1 MSEVKNLGNRRQR
14 SCDVA
19 RKIGFKCFGLR
30 CWSHWIFW
38 ASFLLHAKYK
48 LSFPVETALVRQ
60 RVVFFFFVRRAKRA
74 RDGNEKRETDSLC
87 TDPPSPQEKKRR
99 NRVFLREEGVCTQ
112 AKRLLAVYAV
122 IGKKKKKKTSQWF
135 SEWILKCSCTFLF
148 LLLVNWVGSVHVFWK
163 TVLNSLIVLS
173 LKITCHLELPTFR
186 ISLVFHHSHSKKSK
200 K

>member
-19 RKIGFKCFGLR
+19 RKISFKCFGLR
-30 CWSHWIFW
+30 FWSHGIFW

-87 TDPPSPQEKKRR
+87 TDPPSLPSRKKRR

-112 AKRLLAVYAV
+112 AKRLFAVYAV
-122 IGKKKKKKTSQWF
+122 IEKKQTNK
-135 SEWILKCSCTFLF
+135 
-148 LLLVNWVGSVHVFWK
+148 N
-163 TVLNSLIVLS
+163 
-173 LKITCHLELPTFR
+173 
-186 ISLVFHHSHSKKSK
+186 
-200 K
+200 

>member
-1 MSEVKNLGNRRQR
+1 MWRCLI
-14 SCDVA
+14 A

-30 CWSHWIFW
+30 CWSHGIFW

-60 RVVFFFFVRRAKRA
+60 RVVFFFFVRRAKRV

-87 TDPPSPQEKKRR
+87 TDPPSLPSRKKRR
-99 NRVFLREEGVCTQ
+99 NRVFLRGGGGLYTGQETARGLRCN
-112 AKRLLAVYAV
+112 RR
-122 IGKKKKKKTSQWF
+122 KKKQTKTSQWF
-135 SEWILKCSCTFLF
+135 SEWILKCSFSCLF

-163 TVLNSLIVLS
+163 TVLNSMIVLS
-173 LKITCHLELPTFR
+173 LKITSHLELPTFR

>member
-1 MSEVKNLGNRRQR
+1 MWRCLI
-14 SCDVA
+14 A

-30 CWSHWIFW
+30 CWSHGIFW

-74 RDGNEKRETDSLC
+74 RDGNENRETDSLC
-87 TDPPSPQEKKRR
+87 TDAPSPQEK
-99 NRVFLREEGVCTQ
+99 NGEIEFSWGEEGVCTQ

-122 IGKKKKKKTSQWF
+122 IGKNKKQTKTSQWF
-135 SEWILKCSCTFLF
+135 SEWILKCSFSCLF

-163 TVLNSLIVLS
+163 TKLNSLIVLS
-173 LKITCHLELPTFR
+173 LKITSHLELPTFR